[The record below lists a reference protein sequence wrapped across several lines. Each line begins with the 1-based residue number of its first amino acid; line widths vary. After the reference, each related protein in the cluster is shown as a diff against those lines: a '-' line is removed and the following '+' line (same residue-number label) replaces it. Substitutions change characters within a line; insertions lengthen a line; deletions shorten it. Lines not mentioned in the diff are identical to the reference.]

1 MVCRQ
6 LGARVRTTLVGFL
19 CARSVPPLELARS
32 PQWQLWTHGRLA
44 ILFPIDRSIP
54 AAPTPQCAES
64 VPLFAAQK
72 GFRVGA
78 QARRKPWRL

>member
-1 MVCRQ
+1 MTI
-6 LGARVRTTLVGFL
+6 RTTFKQPTGGVTK
-19 CARSVPPLELARS
+19 RRDRRE
-32 PQWQLWTHGRLA
+32 WTSDGRLA
-44 ILFPIDRSIP
+44 ILFSIDRSVP